1 LRRESSWLEWRG
13 LVEGGGTSWRVVGKD
28 GPRTSGA
35 QWRIDLAD
43 PSFRVCEEAIEAYR
57 KEVAEEKGEG
67 SSA

>member
-1 LRRESSWLEWRG
+1 M
-13 LVEGGGTSWRVVGKD
+13 D
-28 GPRTSGA
+28 GPRTSGPA
-35 QWRIDLAD
+35 HSGGKDSAN